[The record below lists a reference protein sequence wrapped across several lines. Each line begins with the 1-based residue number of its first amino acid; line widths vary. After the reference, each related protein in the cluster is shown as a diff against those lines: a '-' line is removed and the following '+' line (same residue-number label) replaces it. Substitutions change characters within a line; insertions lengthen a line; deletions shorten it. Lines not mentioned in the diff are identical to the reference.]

1 MTNAAEMGANLP
13 PFRPIP
19 GSEQFDPVDRIAADF
34 GPPDGSGR
42 RQGEPFGGRIDFDRP
57 PHIARLLRKRKRL
70 FGFAVR
76 QSQEALPLPRRE
88 RDRKAAAAQQSRR
101 RTCARI
107 NAAKPPR
114 PEIGAGESSMQ
125 LRLQVLKE
133 FENSSRE
140 SYLMGKRGTCR
151 APVSSSSSP
160 GNIENGRAQAEL
172 RISGRIRTKPG
183 KLNSKPQRI
192 QAEKWSRLSE
202 SNRRPAD
209 YKSRGYTLKTRL
221 FLSKCRKNAVIFV

>member
-13 PFRPIP
+13 LPADTGLRAVRSRRPDCGRLRPARRFRP
-19 GSEQFDPVDRIAADF
+19 AA
-34 GPPDGSGR
+34 GR
-42 RQGEPFGGRIDFDRP
+42 ALRRPDFDRP

-101 RTCARI
+101 RTCAHI

-114 PEIGAGESSMQ
+114 PEIGTGQSSMQ

-151 APVSSSSSP
+151 APVPSSSSP
-160 GNIENGRAQAEL
+160 GNIENGRAEAEI

-209 YKSRGYTLKTRL
+209 YKSRGYKLKTRL
-221 FLSKCRKNAVIFV
+221 FSSKCRKNAVIFV